1 MRTYAD
7 ACGITRALDVI
18 GERWAIP
25 VIRELL
31 FGPRRY
37 SDLAATLPGVSTNI
51 LSSRLRELTEAG
63 VVAKRRLPRPAA
75 ATVYELT
82 AWGADLEPAL
92 LALGRW
98 AAGTAVDPDGQTL
111 SLSSFALSLKTTF
124 DPIAAAEVTTVMR
137 LVMYDDVFDSR
148 ISAGTFA
155 IGRSLESGSSAPG
168 TRAQP
173 TTGQPPVQLHGSP
186 QDLAAVVYGD
196 AGSATTAIPG
206 GVRID
211 GPPGTLKTFASCFS
225 IPQSPTKGIS

>member
-37 SDLAATLPGVSTNI
+37 SDLAAALPGVSTNI

-82 AWGADLEPAL
+82 SWGVELEPTL
-92 LALGRW
+92 ISLGRW
-98 AAGTAVDPDGQTL
+98 AAGTAVDPEEQTL
-111 SLSSFALSLKTTF
+111 SPSSFALSLKTTF
-124 DPIAAAEVTTVMR
+124 DPVAAAEVTMDVR
-137 LVMYDDVFDSR
+137 LVMDDDVFDSR
-148 ISAGTFA
+148 VSAGTFA
-155 IGRSLESGSSAPG
+155 IRRSLDPGSNDPRTG
-168 TRAQP
+168 RQP
-173 TTGQPPVQLHGSP
+173 TTGQSMQVSGHP
-186 QDLAAVVYGD
+186 QDLADAVYGNAD
-196 AGSATTAIPG
+196 LAAPTILGEVRLDGAPG
-206 GVRID
+206 
-211 GPPGTLKTFASCFS
+211 LFETFASCFS
-225 IPQSPTKGIS
+225 IPPLPTEGPS

>member
-7 ACGITRALDVI
+7 ACGIARALDVI

-25 VIRELL
+25 VIRELI

-111 SLSSFALSLKTTF
+111 SPSSFALSLKTTF
-124 DPIAAAEVTTVMR
+124 DPIAAAEVTMDVG
-137 LVMYDDVFDSR
+137 LVMDDDVFDSC
-148 ISAGTFA
+148 ISAGTFV
-155 IGRSLESGSSAPG
+155 IRRSLEPGSIDPK

-173 TTGQPPVQLHGSP
+173 TAGQSMQLRGHPKDLADIIHGNTDPASPTTFGDILLDGSP
-186 QDLAAVVYGD
+186 DDV
-196 AGSATTAIPG
+196 TI
-206 GVRID
+206 
-211 GPPGTLKTFASCFS
+211 FASCFS
-225 IPQSPTKGIS
+225 IPPSPTEGP